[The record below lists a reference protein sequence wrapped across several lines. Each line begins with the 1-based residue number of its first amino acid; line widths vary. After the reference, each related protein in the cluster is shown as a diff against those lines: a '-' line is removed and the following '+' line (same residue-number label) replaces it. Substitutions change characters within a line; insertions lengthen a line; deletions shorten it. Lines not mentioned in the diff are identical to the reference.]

1 MVDRVVDELVQD
13 ETVEVVVEVVRV
25 DEVLQPEVLE
35 ANEIMDEAIDDLL
48 VLHTQQVEEVDLVQ

>member
-1 MVDRVVDELVQD
+1 MVDELVQVIM
-13 ETVEVVVEVVRV
+13 VEVVVEVVRV

>member
-1 MVDRVVDELVQD
+1 MVDELVQD

>member
-1 MVDRVVDELVQD
+1 MQD
-13 ETVEVVVEVVRV
+13 ETDEVVVVEVRV